1 MLQTLALL
9 FPSFVSQQ
17 AAIKV
22 THLDDFPSPVPGN
35 TNAAIEKTYNRTIK
49 EFFKE
54 IWWRDMKR
62 IADEQD
68 VTYTGFIIGSYK
80 NTTEETTDD
89 LSEKIRTPM
98 LNYGRGLLKMGGEIG
113 LHGFNHQPLVVA
125 GETLD
130 PNLGYV
136 PWKNQD
142 EMEKCVKES
151 HRDARLLLPERVDS
165 KLCPTVEHHQ

>member
-1 MLQTLALL
+1 M

-68 VTYTGFIIGSYK
+68 VTYTGFLIGSYK
-80 NTTEETTDD
+80 NTTEETTED
-89 LSEKIRTPM
+89 LAEKIRTPM
-98 LNYGRGLLKMGGEIG
+98 LNYGRGLLKMGGEIVRDYPSVQ
-113 LHGFNHQPLVVA
+113 FKA
-125 GETLD
+125 GAYAAGKTLT
-130 PNLGYV
+130 V
-136 PWKNQD
+136 
-142 EMEKCVKES
+142 
-151 HRDARLLLPERVDS
+151 LPKSQSRYFGRRR
-165 KLCPTVEHHQ
+165 PRPHW